1 MPRARQWLGTAVW
14 VPHRDFFKEGS
25 RGMAEHGTHMHVQ
38 LPCQQRGQSQSTV
51 CAHGTQLARK
61 RRRLHD
67 KGIAGLHPAWLVSRG
82 CAQNKSFGSET
93 PVRAVS
99 QDLDRLELGT

>member
-1 MPRARQWLGTAVW
+1 MW

-25 RGMAEHGTHMHVQ
+25 RGMAEQGTRMHVQ

-67 KGIAGLHPAWLVSRG
+67 KRIAGLHPARLVSRG